1 MFEQDYIMRL
11 IRELVRAVCKLIFH
25 IDTETPGL
33 ELFDAEREQEQREAL
48 EGIIR
53 LADQGRIN
61 EAENLLFEWPGD
73 GNQETLKMALVFYAH
88 LNGKTDAFLAEHD
101 FSREEIRDGLHEV
114 MSRYGLESL
123 SETFED

>member
-61 EAENLLFEWPGD
+61 EAENVLFEWPGD
-73 GNQETLKMALVFYAH
+73 ANQETLKMALVFYAH
-88 LNGKTDAFLAEHD
+88 LNEKTDAFLAEHD

>member
-25 IDTETPGL
+25 IDTETPVL

-88 LNGKTDAFLAEHD
+88 LNEKTDAFLAEHD

>member
-61 EAENLLFEWPGD
+61 EAENLLFEWPGE
-73 GNQETLKMALVFYAH
+73 GNQETLKVALVFYAH
-88 LNGKTDAFLAEHD
+88 LNEKTDAFLAEHD

>member
-73 GNQETLKMALVFYAH
+73 ANQETLKMALVFYAH
-88 LNGKTDAFLAEHD
+88 LNEKTDAFLAEHD

>member
-88 LNGKTDAFLAEHD
+88 LNEKTDAFLAEHD
-101 FSREEIRDGLHEV
+101 LSREAIRDGLHEV

>member
-61 EAENLLFEWPGD
+61 QAENLLFEWPGD

-88 LNGKTDAFLAEHD
+88 LNEKTDAFLAEHD

>member
-88 LNGKTDAFLAEHD
+88 LNEKTDAFLAEHD

>member
-25 IDTETPGL
+25 IDTEAPGL
-33 ELFDAEREQEQREAL
+33 ELFDAEREQEQREVL

-61 EAENLLFEWPGD
+61 EAENVLFEWPGD
-73 GNQETLKMALVFYAH
+73 ANQETLKMALVFYAH
-88 LNGKTDAFLAEHD
+88 LNEKTDAFLAEHD

>member
-11 IRELVRAVCKLIFH
+11 IRELARAVCKLIFH

-88 LNGKTDAFLAEHD
+88 LNEKTDAFLAEHD